1 MRKLLPLVYLILFL
15 FACAQPE
22 SDPVKIKEEIG
33 SVIDKQV
40 TSWNAGSID
49 GFMVYYWHSDQFTFQ
64 SGNNRLHGWQAL
76 HDRYVKNYS
85 GENHGKLNFTDIEIK
100 ILSAKYALVLGRWR
114 VTLPD
119 TSKEGLFSLILQ
131 KFPQGWRIINDHSS

>member
-1 MRKLLPLVYLILFL
+1 MKRIVPVNLVLLLF
-15 FACAQPE
+15 FACGPQK
-22 SDPVKIKEEIG
+22 SDPAKIKQEIQ
-33 SVIDKQV
+33 SIMEKQV
-40 TSWNAGSID
+40 ASWNAGSID
-49 GFMVYYWHSDQFTFQ
+49 GFMAYYWHSDLFTFQ

-85 GENHGKLNFTDIEIK
+85 GENHGKLDFTDIEIK
-100 ILSAKYALVLGRWR
+100 LLSDKYALVLGRWR

-131 KFPQGWRIINDHSS
+131 NFQQGWRIINDHSS